1 MALLVVGS
9 VAFDSVKTPYG
20 EAAEVLGGSATYC
33 AVAASYFTDVRVVAV
48 VGEDFGEEPMR
59 LLRSRHIDVSAIEV
73 AKGKTFRWS
82 GVYSDDLND
91 RTTLA
96 THLNVFESFQPRLRP
111 DELLDRGEE
120 RLSEATAGG
129 GGWARH
135 QRLGGAASGR

>member
-48 VGEDFGEEPMR
+48 VGEDFGEEPMP

-73 AKGKTFRWS
+73 AKGKTFRLS
-82 GVYSDDLND
+82 RGYSDELHD

-96 THLNVFESFQPRLRP
+96 TQLHDFQSFQP
-111 DELLDRGEE
+111 
-120 RLSEATAGG
+120 
-129 GGWARH
+129 
-135 QRLGGAASGR
+135 